1 MKNLLKK
8 GLLLFLVFSLIVSAL
23 PVTAAEADDF
33 PDNALIIVGGKTVTK
48 DMCLSDVKKLFGE
61 PKLETVSPFGGKACT
76 FYGDNYSDYL
86 YIETNA
92 KDGIAAFGSISE
104 GYRTPKYSF
113 GDKDDYY
120 VSGTRMTD
128 NNGNIL
134 GYVGY
139 YYPNIDLSQ
148 QAYQDKFFSD
158 IDKYDTALCRHAVL
172 MFNGVSKLYGY
183 DTPVV
188 FDENTYAYNLQLA
201 ENGSNLIEY
210 AENTGKEGYVKYS
223 VMGMSG
229 PYRSFFNPLDFANG
243 ARKYKVP
250 DNINNAA
257 FIFYMKDGT
266 AYYVIGY
273 VNPDMFDLTE
283 VEYTDEEKETISKMH
298 DIYVESVELYNSG
311 VINYYVEQPSYDTLP
326 ITAGKIN
333 ENVLK
338 GAVLFLN
345 CIRVGAGLSELQ
357 MDEELCQGA
366 QAKATYTAYLSRNGI
381 SNPSPHNPPKVEG
394 ISDEFYELCQL
405 GYGENLFWGEALSS
419 IYKALDD
426 SAGDPINAGHRYN
439 LLDPSYTNIGIGTS
453 TSNSMSSQGVHK
465 FSGNQKSDVD
475 LISWPSKGV
484 TPVGAFYRDT
494 FNWTTV
500 FYSDYSLTDSSS
512 VNVKHLNTG
521 REWNFSDSEE
531 NTNSH
536 YFYRTG
542 SQMSFYDSGLS
553 VSEGDVYLVT
563 LKNVK
568 DKATGEIVDYS
579 YRSVIADVYS
589 EGEESEITSIKLDK
603 NSADMAVGE
612 TLKLGAALQ
621 PTAPKNAM
629 VYWSTSDETV
639 ANVSPNGVVTALKE
653 GTVTITA
660 MSEDGGLKDTCVI
673 TVGKKEE
680 TLMGDVNLDGVL
692 SIADATMVQS
702 YLAQSVSFNDKQI
715 AAADFNNDGS
725 ISVADVTAIQ
735 TAIANS

>member
-8 GLLLFLVFSLIVSAL
+8 GLLLFFVFSLIVSAL
-23 PVTAAEADDF
+23 PVTAAAADDF

-48 DMCLSDVKKLFGE
+48 DMGLSDVKELFGE
-61 PKLETVSPFGGKACT
+61 PKLETESPFGGKACT

-92 KDGIAAFGSISE
+92 KDGITAFGSISE

-128 NNGNIL
+128 DNENIL
-134 GYVGY
+134 GYIGY
-139 YYPNIDLSQ
+139 YYPNIDLSS

-158 IDKYDTALCRHAVL
+158 IDKYDTALCRHSVL

-229 PYRSFFNPLDFANG
+229 PYKSFFNPLDFARG
-243 ARKYKVP
+243 ARNYTVP
-250 DNINNAA
+250 DVINHAA
-257 FIFYMKDGT
+257 FIFYLKDGT
-266 AYYVIGY
+266 AYYVTGY
-273 VNPDMFDLTE
+273 VNPDMFDLTA

-311 VINYYVEQPSYDTLP
+311 VSNYYVEQPSYKTLP

-345 CIRVGAGLSELQ
+345 CIRVGAGLNELQ
-357 MDEELCQGA
+357 MDEELCEGA
-366 QAKATYTAYLSRNGI
+366 QAKAAYTAYLSSNGI

-394 ISDEFYELCQL
+394 ISDEFYELCQI

-426 SAGDPINAGHRYN
+426 SAGDPISAGHRYN
-439 LLDPSYTNIGIGTS
+439 LLDPNYTNIGIGTS

-542 SQMSFYDSGLS
+542 SRMSFYDSGLS

-589 EGEESEITSIKLDK
+589 EGGESEITSVELDK
-603 NSADMAVGE
+603 NSADMEVGE
-612 TLKLGAALQ
+612 TLKLNAALQ
-621 PTAPKNAM
+621 PSAPKNAM

-639 ANVSPNGVVTALKE
+639 AKVSHNGVVTALKE

-660 MSEDGGLKDTCVI
+660 KAEDGEVSDKCII
-673 TVGKKEE
+673 TVGKQQEII
-680 TLMGDVNLDGVL
+680 MGDFNNDGFL
-692 SIADATMVQS
+692 KIDDATMLQR
-702 YLAQSVSFNDKQI
+702 YLAGIINFTEEQLAI
-715 AAADFNNDGS
+715 ADFNNDGS
-725 ISVADVTAIQ
+725 ITINDVTDIQ
-735 TAIANS
+735 LALVK